1 MQHHK
6 HLVYDLVATIE
17 EESNHQLVAI
27 PCENGT
33 GLAVSDG
40 ADIRFVEL
48 DTLSSPETIRSYVA
62 QWLSEPSLK
71 PKRSRT

>member
-6 HLVYDLVATIE
+6 HLVYDLAATIE
-17 EESNHQLVAI
+17 AESNHQLVAI

-48 DTLSSPETIRSYVA
+48 ETLSSPETIQSYVA
-62 QWLSEPSLK
+62 QWLCSASQA
-71 PKRSRT
+71 